1 MQIYN
6 LTSKGCVLGRNL
18 GTNIVP
24 LEWNGRIYMVRYRRC
39 CTIRTCTC
47 SCTRCRCACC
57 IQQTGRILAVMSDW
71 EEECQLPADN
81 DPDVNSSSGY
91 HSSLSHR
98 ARDGTCTCELCYAP
112 STYQLF
118 VPPTPPGAKMG
129 GW

>member
-1 MQIYN
+1 MSWVGIWERT
-6 LTSKGCVLGRNL
+6 LCR
-18 GTNIVP
+18 
-24 LEWNGRIYMVRYRRC
+24 WNGTGEYTWYGIVDVAPYARVRVAALA
-39 CTIRTCTC
+39 
-47 SCTRCRCACC
+47 RCACC

-118 VPPTPPGAKMG
+118 APPTPPGAKMG